1 MEDIKINMN
10 NQIRAV
16 HSHYQAKKDRAIA
29 DLEIYLNRP
38 VGVGEH
44 NSITEEVIK
53 IMEELEHSNSMLE
66 MIGKMVVSKN
76 DEGTINEN

>member
-1 MEDIKINMN
+1 MQMN

-16 HSHYQAKKDRAIA
+16 KSHYQAKKDKAIA

-53 IMEELEHSNSMLE
+53 ILEDLEHSNSMMN
-66 MIGKMVVSKN
+66 MI
-76 DEGTINEN
+76 EGMILTPNSQDITDNQ